1 MAPLSQDSDAL
12 VKALRVP
19 PPPGTPYSLPIPG
32 SQVEGRTAV
41 YRHWRFVDGPL
52 LASLDPSAGTAH
64 EMFEASVKR
73 RPNARC
79 LGHRPYDPVKKTHAE
94 KFEWITYAET
104 AVRRKNFGAGVVEL
118 HKLAGVAEEK
128 YGVGLWCQNRPEWQ
142 ISDLGCQSQS
152 LFTVSIYET
161 LGPETTEY
169 IINHAALQCVITSL
183 PHIPTLLKL
192 APRIPSLKIIICLDP
207 LDAGEQ
213 PGNSKAALLNAL
225 ASDVGISIH
234 YIGDVEAR
242 GAKSGLPM
250 RAPRPDDIITI
261 NYTSGTTG
269 NPKGVVLTH
278 ANAAAATAIARVTSD
293 TVSSDVLISYLPL
306 AHIYQRVAEHG
317 ALSAGAAIGYFRGD
331 ILGLVEDMKI
341 LRPTGFN
348 SVPRLYNRFGSALR
362 AATLDAPGLRGAM
375 GRHVIATKLASM
387 KLPPGQATNKH
398 FFWDRVFT
406 PKVAA
411 NFGFQRCRGMVSG
424 SAPIDPTL
432 QQFLRAA
439 FGNDF
444 IQGYGLTESYAV
456 GLAQLEGDFSAGNC
470 GAFAVG
476 MEGCLQSVPDMD
488 YLVTDTPNPRGE
500 LLLRGNARF
509 REYFKNE
516 AETAKAILDDGWFR
530 TGDIAEIDSMG
541 RVKIVDRVKNVLKLA
556 QGEYI
561 SPERIENVYL
571 ANTPIIAQAYVH
583 GDSTQAFLVSVLGI
597 DPGNFAPFA
606 SAVLRKTVKADDVEA
621 VKAAAKD
628 SKVKRAVVKELDRI
642 GKNNNFNAW
651 ERVRKVHLE
660 IEPFTTENEL
670 LTPTLKLK
678 RPQSAKKFRPEIDQM
693 YAEALAEEVPKAR
706 L

>member
-1 MAPLSQDSDAL
+1 MAPAALQDEAL
-12 VKALRVP
+12 IKALRVP

-32 SQVEGRTAV
+32 SEKENRTAV
-41 YRHWRFVDGPL
+41 YRHWRFVDRPL
-52 LASLDPSAGTAH
+52 LESLDPQALTAH
-64 EMFEASVKR
+64 DVFESTVKK

-79 LGHRPYDPVKKTHAE
+79 LGSRPYDPVTKTHAN
-94 KFEWITYAET
+94 KFEWITYSELAE
-104 AVRRKNFGAGVVEL
+104 RRKNFGAGVVEL
-118 HKLAGVAEEK
+118 HKKAGVTEEK

-142 ISDLGCQSQS
+142 VSDLGCMSQS

-169 IINHAALQCVITSL
+169 IINHATLKCVITTL

-192 APRIPSLKIIICLDP
+192 APRIPTLKLIICLDP

-213 PGNSKAALLNAL
+213 PGNSKAAILNSL
-225 ASDVGISIH
+225 AADSGISIH
-234 YIGDVEAR
+234 YIKDVEAL
-242 GAKSGLPM
+242 GAASGLPM
-250 RAPRPDDIITI
+250 KPPRPDDIITI

-278 ANAAAATAIARVTSD
+278 ANATAATAIARVTSD
-293 TVSSDVLISYLPL
+293 TQNWDVLISYLPL

-317 ALSAGAAIGYFRGD
+317 ALSAGCAIGYFRGD
-331 ILGLVEDMKI
+331 ILGLVDDMKI

-348 SVPRLYNRFGSALR
+348 SVPRLYNRFGAALR
-362 AATLDAPGLRGAM
+362 AATLEAPGLKGAM
-375 GRHVIATKLASM
+375 GRHVINTKLASM

-398 FFWDRVFT
+398 MFWDRVFT
-406 PKVAA
+406 PKVASV
-411 NFGFQRCRGMVSG
+411 FGFQRCRGMVTG
-424 SAPIDPTL
+424 SAPIDPSL
-432 QQFLRAA
+432 HQFLRAA

-470 GAFAVG
+470 GAVGVG
-476 MEGCLQSVPDMD
+476 MEICLQSVPDME
-488 YLVTDTPNPRGE
+488 YMVTDSPNPRGE

-509 REYFKNE
+509 REYYRNPE
-516 AETAKAILDDGWFR
+516 ETAKAIIDDGWFR

-556 QGEYI
+556 QGEYV

-571 ANTPIIAQAYVH
+571 ANTNILAQAFVH
-583 GDSTQAFLVSVLGI
+583 GDSTQAFLVAVFGV
-597 DPGNFAPFA
+597 DPVAFAPFA
-606 SAVLRKTVKADDVEA
+606 SAILKKTIKPDDLDA
-621 VKAAAKD
+621 IKAAAKD
-628 SKVKRAVVKELDRI
+628 NKVRKAVVKELDKI
-642 GKNNNFNAW
+642 GKKNKFNSY
-651 ERVRKVHLE
+651 EKVRAVHLE
-660 IEPFTTENEL
+660 IEPFTIENEL

-678 RPQSAKKFRPEIDQM
+678 RPQSAKKFRPQIDSM
-693 YAEALAEEVPKAR
+693 YEEALAEETPRAK